1 MTIAH
6 RILSAAAAGLMGVA
20 VAVTAPGVAGAQEP
34 CQLSRSNT
42 GPRTCEMTQLATPPV
57 LTLGDGICAGIVRAG
72 GTAFDGPLDESYAI
86 YSVAG
91 ATHGIEL
98 RITQGYSLLGEWT
111 PSILNCDVTVA
122 FDWHNLDT
130 GARGTETRFV
140 PAFHTSTRPLFM
152 HVFPGPGRVAL
163 TMRTERPSIPVTT
176 EVFVP

>member
-1 MTIAH
+1 MTVAH
-6 RILSAAAAGLMGVA
+6 RILAAAAAGLMGTVVA
-20 VAVTAPGVAGAQEP
+20 VAAPGVAGAQEP
-34 CQLSRSNT
+34 CQMGWSNT
-42 GPRTCEMTQLATPPV
+42 GPRSCATTELSTPPV

-72 GTAFDGPLDESYAI
+72 GTAFDGPLYE
-86 YSVAG
+86 YSSAPG

-152 HVFPGPGRVAL
+152 HVFPGPGRVVL